1 MLRDVTFKEVG
12 LVVVIGLMV
21 GVYLTYISPLVS
33 PLVIL
38 VIGVTMSLAG

>member
-21 GVYLTYISPLVS
+21 GVYLTYISPLV
-33 PLVIL
+33 
-38 VIGVTMSLAG
+38 IGVTMSLAG

>member
-1 MLRDVTFKEVG
+1 MLRDVTFKAVG

-21 GVYLTYISPLVS
+21 GVYLTYIGP
-33 PLVIL
+33 L